1 MRRKMRRE
9 KWGSQARE
17 VFVQLSLVAPRKTLH
32 WLEESIEPVVEKFEK
47 ATDESLEAGDNTPL
61 EELTKQLFDLWKKAG
76 PVLRAE
82 SSSFV
87 PEGGRS
93 RSTDIDNVAT
103 GTPYRPLT
111 GRVNPPPPRSRSSCG
126 RLRG

>member
-1 MRRKMRRE
+1 MQAAERLLGLLSRYIAYSYETAGSFLAMTTADNEEAFNASKDAAE

-32 WLEESIEPVVEKFEK
+32 WLEESFEPVVEKFEK

-61 EELTKQLFDLWKKAG
+61 EELTEQLFDLLKKAG

-82 SSSFV
+82 V
-87 PEGGRS
+87 KQL
-93 RSTDIDNVAT
+93 
-103 GTPYRPLT
+103 RP
-111 GRVNPPPPRSRSSCG
+111 
-126 RLRG
+126 